1 MEDSIEES
9 ENSPIGWMRQ
19 PIVSVLGHVDHG
31 KTSILDHIRS
41 LGKERQASV
50 MDREAGGITQ
60 HIGATEVPAKILND
74 VCQEML
80 QGKSFNSPGLLF
92 IDTPGHQSFS
102 TLRDRGG
109 NLADIAILVVDI
121 FEGLQPQTI
130 ESLQILK
137 HTKTPFVFA
146 ANKID
151 RIHGWNSKSGR
162 SFMKSWHSQR
172 KDVQAIFEE
181 KYWKLVSQVAEH
193 GFNLERYDDIRDF
206 TQSIALV
213 PCSAKEGEGIQDL
226 LAITVGLAERF
237 LSTQLTDT
245 LGPAEASVLELRDE
259 RGLGKIVHAVL
270 HRGELHVGD
279 SITLATP
286 NGPTTTHVKGM
297 FRPKG
302 MSEMRDAGDRWEA
315 CESAIAACGIKISA
329 PELEQVLAGT
339 TIRQSRN
346 KQELDHARSQAKLEA
361 KIAVELAEEGVIIKA
376 DTLGGLEALAFELAK
391 IDTPIRMAGVGPIN
405 KKDFLNAE
413 ASKDPI
419 HQVVI
424 GFSVE
429 PNSEMSSKIEQGQT
443 HAHFI
448 NGEIIYGII
457 EEYEAWVEMTKKSI
471 DEANRENLVY
481 PGKLL
486 YMENHTFRNRNPA
499 IVGIRILS
507 GRAHIGQRIMKT
519 DGTPIGQIKSMR
531 NGDSQET
538 KEAMQG
544 DEVAMAIS
552 GPTVGRQIDEGDVF
566 YVDVPSSH
574 AKRLRGIDLSVV
586 EQEILDEITAL
597 HRKSDHFWGR

>member
-1 MEDSIEES
+1 MGDSIEEP

-74 VCQEML
+74 VCEEML
-80 QGKSFNSPGLLF
+80 QGKTFNSPGLLF

-102 TLRDRGG
+102 TLRNRGG

-137 HTKTPFVFA
+137 QTKTPFVFA

-151 RIHGWNSKSGR
+151 RIHGWTAKNGR
-162 SFMKSWHSQR
+162 SFIKSWHSQR

-193 GFNLERYDDIRDF
+193 GFNLERYDGISDF

-237 LSTQLTDT
+237 LSSKLTDT

-270 HRGELHVGD
+270 HRGELQVGD

-286 NGPTTTHVKGM
+286 NGPITTHVKGM

-302 MSEMRDAGDRWEA
+302 MSEMRDAGDRWVA

-329 PELEQVLAGT
+329 PDLEQVLAGT

-346 KQELDHARSQAKLEA
+346 EQELDNARSQANLEA

-376 DTLGGLEALAFELAK
+376 DTLGGLEALAYELTK
-391 IDTPIRMAGVGPIN
+391 INTPIRMAGVGPIN
-405 KKDFLNAE
+405 KKDILNAE

-443 HAHFI
+443 RAHFI

-457 EEYEAWVEMTKKSI
+457 EEYEAWIEMTKKSI

-486 YMENHTFRNRNPA
+486 YLENHTFRNRNPA
-499 IVGIRILS
+499 IVGIRIIS

-519 DGTPIGQIKSMR
+519 DGTPVGQIKSMR

-538 KEAMQG
+538 REAMQG

-552 GPTVGRQIDEGDVF
+552 GPTVGRQINEGDVF

-574 AKRLRGIDLSVV
+574 AKRLRGIDLSMV

>member
-9 ENSPIGWMRQ
+9 ENSSIGWMRQ

-137 HTKTPFVFA
+137 QTKTPFVFA

-151 RIHGWNSKSGR
+151 RIHGWNTKSGR
-162 SFMKSWHSQR
+162 SFMKSWQSQR

-226 LAITVGLAERF
+226 LAVTVGLAERF

-286 NGPTTTHVKGM
+286 NGPITTHVKGM

-315 CESAIAACGIKISA
+315 CESVIAACGIKISA

-346 KQELDHARSQAKLEA
+346 KQELDYARSQAKLEA

-391 IDTPIRMAGVGPIN
+391 INTPIRMAGVGPIN

-429 PNSEMSSKIEQGQT
+429 PNSEMSSKIDQGQT

-457 EEYEAWVEMTKKSI
+457 EEYEAWVETTKKSI

-519 DGTPIGQIKSMR
+519 DGTPVGQIKSMR

-586 EQEILDEITAL
+586 EQDILDEITAL